1 MSSRR
6 SSAIATAD
14 ASLQGSRS
22 GSPND
27 LQVDT
32 SMTDLTNIEGS
43 ASSSSYIQRSP
54 QLDIA
59 FLHSISTHRPLGP
72 HKHFNVIP
80 VLITLDRTIRQIGA
94 RMRDAST
101 SEPLE
106 EFEEENS
113 DEDQSSNKRRRN
125 DRSPSTSRKAIKK
138 EDTDEDILLDA
149 SYMAN
154 TSAIQVDSEM
164 VWQRLSELYDLEGL
178 EELEDGAV
186 DGEDDSPFYT
196 SPPPTYFSVATR
208 KVLGE
213 KIKSKPAF
221 GFGSSLVKL
230 PDSATP
236 TPTKSSGRQQKQSRS
251 KAAAAQDDDEED
263 EEEDERIAD
272 FELGPWEDY
281 EDLIAPRRL
290 KSYAPDE
297 GQIDSDEDLSEPSTE
312 QKVASGVQDED
323 DDIEAK
329 EEDEDEESEE
339 DDEDEDEDEDDD
351 VDEDDEEEEKKP
363 SRRKG
368 SSSSRR
374 APANSRRKSGTASAT
389 PTATASASASASTR
403 TSRSSA
409 KPRRSGR
416 R

>member
-6 SSAIATAD
+6 SSAIATAE

-22 GSPND
+22 GSPID
-27 LQVDT
+27 IQGDR
-32 SMTDLTNIEGS
+32 SMTDLTNIGNEEEVGS
-43 ASSSSYIQRSP
+43 ASTCSYIQRSP

-94 RMRDAST
+94 RRRDAST

-106 EFEEENS
+106 DVEEENS
-113 DEDQSSNKRRRN
+113 DEEESSNKRRRN

-138 EDTDEDILLDA
+138 EDTDDDVLSDA
-149 SYMAN
+149 AYTATS
-154 TSAIQVDSEM
+154 SAIPVDSEM

-186 DGEDDSPFYT
+186 DGEDDSPFYI
-196 SPPPTYFSVATR
+196 SPPPTYFSMATR
-208 KVLGE
+208 NVLGE
-213 KIKSKPAF
+213 KIKSKPVF
-221 GFGSSLVKL
+221 GFGSSLAKL
-230 PDSATP
+230 PESATP
-236 TPTKSSGRQQKQSRS
+236 APTKSSGRQQKQSRS
-251 KAAAAQDDDEED
+251 KAAQDEDEED
-263 EEEDERIAD
+263 EEEHIAD

-297 GQIDSDEDLSEPSTE
+297 GPSESDEELSEPSIE
-312 QKVASGVQDED
+312 QKVSIGTQDED

-329 EEDEDEESEE
+329 EEDEDQESEE
-339 DDEDEDEDEDDD
+339 DEGDEDEDEEEEDD
-351 VDEDDEEEEKKP
+351 DDEEEEKKP

-368 SSSSRR
+368 ASSSRR

-389 PTATASASASASTR
+389 PTASNSASTR
-403 TSRSSA
+403 ASRSSA
-409 KPRRSGR
+409 KPRRSAR